1 MNNTNLTK
9 AERMIMEIIWRN
21 KEISNMEI
29 FEEVGHKT
37 GWSRH
42 TVKTYTSAL
51 AEKGML
57 GINQISPR
65 RIKYYPL
72 VSKEKYLAWSTSNHL
87 RNNYSKLSFMV
98 AGLINNE
105 QVSTE
110 EINELEQLIK
120 EYKEKM
126 ND

>member
-1 MNNTNLTK
+1 MNITNLTK

-21 KEISNMEI
+21 REISNMDI
-29 FEEVGHKT
+29 FEEIGGKT

-42 TVKTYTSAL
+42 TIKTYTSAL

-65 RIKYYPL
+65 RIKYYPNI
-72 VSKEKYLAWSTSNHL
+72 SKEKYLAWSTSNHL
-87 RNNYSKLSFMV
+87 RDNYSKLSFMV
-98 AGLINNE
+98 AGLIKNE
-105 QVSTE
+105 QVSEE
-110 EINELEQLIK
+110 EINELDQLIK
-120 EYKEKM
+120 KYREKT